1 MTTVKLSEPEW
12 AHLPEYQ
19 DARDL
24 LAFIPQ
30 APTAYQAVR
39 VLSERLREAGFT
51 PYNPG
56 SLAPLEPGDQGF
68 IQFNGSALLAFS
80 IGQSPLETFRLVG
93 AHTDSPGLKIKPNP
107 IVYGASSA
115 RLATEVY
122 GGPLLNT
129 WFDRPLS
136 LAGRAALR
144 SQDPLRP
151 RLAEVDFKRP
161 ILILPSLAIHL
172 NRQANDGVKIE
183 RQKVLNPIL
192 TLSDNSGADGGSS
205 LQPDLLTEALAELL
219 GTDTAEILDY
229 DLFAYDCTPPEIIG
243 LHQEFI
249 NAPRLDNLGLC
260 LSAVQ
265 ALIKISCFDGPL
277 HRGIAVVM
285 LTDNEEVGSRSKQGA
300 ASAILRDSLEL
311 LQLAC
316 GGDRQSFL
324 RSLPQS
330 FMISADQA
338 HGVHPNYPEVADAN
352 CRPLLNQGPVIKSAA
367 NQSYT
372 SDADSSAVILDLCQ
386 RNHIPCQRFVNR
398 SDLPGGSTIGPV
410 SSTFLPLRS
419 VDVGNPL
426 WAMHSIRETAGCLDQ
441 HYSGKLFEAFWQA

>member
-1 MTTVKLSEPEW
+1 MTSVQSSEPEW
-12 AHLPEYQ
+12 THLPEYQ
-19 DARDL
+19 EVQDL
-24 LAFIPQ
+24 LDFIPQ
-30 APTAYQAVR
+30 APTAYQAVG
-39 VLSERLREAGFT
+39 VLSGRLQEAGFAACK
-51 PYNPG
+51 PG
-56 SLAPLEPGDQGF
+56 SLTRLQPGDRGF

-80 IGQSPLETFRLVG
+80 IGESPLEAFRLVG
-93 AHTDSPGLKIKPNP
+93 AHTDSPGLKIKPDP
-107 IVYGASSA
+107 VIYGSSSA

-144 SQDPLRP
+144 SQDPLHP
-151 RLAEVDFKRP
+151 ELVEVDFKRP

-192 TLSDNSGADGGSS
+192 TLSDNSGAGSGGS

-219 GTDTAEILDY
+219 GTDTADILDY
-229 DLFAYDCTPPEIIG
+229 DLFAYDCTRPEITG

-265 ALIKISCFDGPL
+265 SLIKVSCFDGPL
-277 HRGIAVVM
+277 HSGIAAVI

-300 ASAILRDSLEL
+300 ASALLRDSLEL

-316 GGDRQSFL
+316 GGDRRSFL
-324 RSLPQS
+324 NSLPQS

-386 RNHIPCQRFVNR
+386 RHHIPCQRFVNR
-398 SDLPGGSTIGPV
+398 SDMPGGSTIGPV

-419 VDVGNPL
+419 VDIGNPL
-426 WAMHSIRETAGCLDQ
+426 WAMHAIRETAGCLDQ
-441 HYSGKLFEAFWQA
+441 HYSSKLFEAFWQA